1 MDLEFLYILIFLLT
15 VIQTIAGIGILV
27 LGTPLLLIL
36 DVNFIKILGF
46 LLPISVFTSLLNILF
61 FIFLEGSKF
70 KINKNTKKIFFFI
83 TLPAVFLG
91 LYLLKNFQEFIN
103 FKYFVSII
111 ILISLILVFF
121 KNFLIKIENKFKFMM
136 LSFTGVIHGLSNSG
150 GSLLSLLFSLISN
163 KNQSRYNIT
172 YFYFFLAFF
181 QYVLFIYLFGKN
193 NFNHE
198 FLIYIL
204 ISIPGCLVGNYLI
217 KYLNKKIFEFIIYF
231 LALIGSI
238 SLIYS

>member
-121 KNFLIKIENKFKFMM
+121 KNFLIKI
-136 LSFTGVIHGLSNSG
+136 
-150 GSLLSLLFSLISN
+150 
-163 KNQSRYNIT
+163 
-172 YFYFFLAFF
+172 
-181 QYVLFIYLFGKN
+181 
-193 NFNHE
+193 
-198 FLIYIL
+198 
-204 ISIPGCLVGNYLI
+204 
-217 KYLNKKIFEFIIYF
+217 
-231 LALIGSI
+231 
-238 SLIYS
+238 